1 MIEIGQPSAKI
12 IADSYNPAGIRITT
26 MEIRAHRFILAE
38 INTHRLFSR
47 NSASSRAIPIKK
59 QIERIQSDLAYPLH
73 WGTNQAGMQAGD
85 PLSEA
90 DEALVRKHWKRHARV
105 TIRRAR
111 KLEKLGLHKQVTNR
125 LLEPFMWQ
133 TIVITSTYWNNFFR
147 QRVHKD
153 AQPEFQA
160 VAKMMQ
166 SEYNNSVPNKIEWG
180 QWHLPYTDNS
190 PELADVN
197 PESLPEISAAR
208 ACRVSYNTQGGH
220 RDPLDDL
227 RLYGDLTVRPDPSEP
242 THASPLE
249 HPAQATK
256 IDDRKRLTNSHP
268 SWTQLR
274 VLVEDAQGYSPVVPE
289 IYETEEITTTSPN
302 NTAIRGNEPGS
313 MSPGE

>member
-38 INTHRLFSR
+38 INTHRLLSR

-59 QIERIQSDLAYPLH
+59 QIERIQSDTAFPLH
-73 WGTNQAGMQAGD
+73 WGTNKAGMQAGD
-85 PLSEA
+85 PLTPAQE
-90 DEALVRKHWKRHARV
+90 RRARRQWRIARRQA
-105 TIRRAR
+105 IRRAR
-111 KLEKLGLHKQVTNR
+111 RLEKIGLHKQVTNR

-147 QRVHKD
+147 QRTHKD

-160 VAKMMQ
+160 VAKMMLAA
-166 SEYNNSVPNKIEWG
+166 YNESIPNKIEWG
-180 QWHLPYTDNS
+180 EWHLPYTDNS
-190 PELADVN
+190 PELAEIDPN
-197 PESLPEISAAR
+197 RLPEISAAR

-220 RDPLDDL
+220 RDPQDDL
-227 RLYGDLTVRPDPSEP
+227 RLYSNLTVRPDPDEP
-242 THASPLE
+242 IHASPLE

-256 IDDRKRLTNSHP
+256 LDDRKRSTNSHP

-274 VLVEDAQGYSPVVPE
+274 VLVEDAKGYNPVAPE
-289 IYETEEITTTSPN
+289 FYETEEI
-302 NTAIRGNEPGS
+302 IRNNEPGS